1 MDGMD
6 DIVREFIV
14 ESYENLDQLDQDLV
28 ALEDQPGSRELL
40 GSVFRTI
47 HTIKGTSGFLAFGK
61 LESLTHGGENL
72 LAELRDGK
80 RPMTQRTTD
89 VLLKMVDAVRDVLAT
104 IEATGLEGDSDVS
117 AVIADIQ
124 SVLDDPSG
132 GPSEQAAA
140 VDEPAAQKTA
150 AQKTAAPKTAAPKT
164 AAQDH
169 DEPVDEETPMEPR
182 EAEEALAKE
191 ASTTPARKPLVA
203 AARKPRAA
211 VAKPKASAPK
221 TTRARKVIAAEPM
234 PSATLSTPVDD
245 SYFDELDG
253 DIDIEALASED
264 ITPEDITSEVI
275 AQAVQK
281 PTAPAN
287 AEPREKTAK
296 EREDGPA
303 RSASE
308 QSIRVDVDVLDA
320 LMRHVG
326 ELVLARNAMT
336 RLAGDLGD
344 ASLVRASQ
352 RLSLIATE
360 LQQGVMK
367 TRMQPIEHV
376 WSKVPRMVR
385 DISAALGRQVRIEMI
400 GQDTELDRGLLEAIK
415 DPLTHLIRNA
425 IDHGIEPPAVRQA
438 LGKPVQG
445 VLTLRAFHQ
454 GGQVVVEIS
463 DDGKGVDP
471 LIIGAKAIERG
482 LRTHG
487 QVADMSTQDLLQLLF
502 LPGFSTAETVT
513 NVSGR
518 GVGMDVV
525 RTKVE
530 SIGGVVDVQSTLGLG
545 TTWRL
550 RIPLTLAIMPALT
563 VECSGETYAIPQISL
578 LELLAI
584 DEKQTGVEYVGE
596 APVFRLRGKLL
607 PLVDLRDVLA
617 RPERESLVGALV
629 VVLQSDGGPFG
640 LVVDQVLNTEEIVAK
655 PIAAAVKSIGL
666 YAGATLLG
674 DGSVALILDVAAVAR
689 RALNV
694 DLQEAMKKVSS
705 DAVGASKTEP
715 MLIVSVGEGRQVAM
729 PLGAVARLERLNAS
743 VIEQVAGSA
752 VMQYRGRITPVAD
765 LAQLLGDGGTSRE
778 EFAVVV
784 CTRGDRTVALVAN
797 EVVDIV
803 DCATSDFS
811 EVSGYGLLGSIVIK
825 DRITEV
831 LDLHSAVES
840 ADPGFYD
847 AEDAQLVGAGSEF

>member
-6 DIVREFIV
+6 DIVREFVV
-14 ESYENLDQLDQDLV
+14 ESYENLDQLDSDLV
-28 ALEDQPGSRELL
+28 ALEVQPGSRELL
-40 GSVFRTI
+40 SSVFRTI

-89 VLLKMVDAVRDVLAT
+89 VLLKMVDAVRGVLAT
-104 IEATGLEGDSDVS
+104 IEATGLEGEADMSSV
-117 AVIADIQ
+117 VADIQ
-124 SVLDDPSG
+124 SVLDDPTG
-132 GPSEQAAA
+132 GAVTAAA
-140 VDEPAAQKTA
+140 PEGKASERGDTES
-150 AQKTAAPKTAAPKT
+150 
-164 AAQDH
+164 
-169 DEPVDEETPMEPR
+169 PVKP
-182 EAEEALAKE
+182 EEASPALATKRVIKPRT
-191 ASTTPARKPLVA
+191 TTPRAKATAKTGRRKSP
-203 AARKPRAA
+203 
-211 VAKPKASAPK
+211 
-221 TTRARKVIAAEPM
+221 IAAEPM
-234 PSATLSTPVDD
+234 PSSTLIAPMDRESVDAA
-245 SYFDELDG
+245 DEELIVTDAG
-253 DIDIEALASED
+253 VGA
-264 ITPEDITSEVI
+264 
-275 AQAVQK
+275 
-281 PTAPAN
+281 PTAEAVPESAPAQ
-287 AEPREKTAK
+287 EPASKTAK

-303 RSASE
+303 RSASD

-344 ASLVRASQ
+344 AGLVRASQ

-376 WSKVPRMVR
+376 WSKAPRMVR
-385 DISAALGRQVRIEMI
+385 DISASLGRQVRLEMI

-425 IDHGIEPPAVRQA
+425 IDHGIESPAKRQEV
-438 LGKPVQG
+438 GKPVQG

-471 LIIGAKAIERG
+471 LVIGAKAIERG

-487 QVADMSTQDLLQLLF
+487 QVAEMSTQDLLQLLF

-530 SIGGVVDVQSTLGLG
+530 SIGGVVEVQSALGLG

-563 VECSGETYAIPQISL
+563 VACSGETYAVPQVSL

-584 DEKQTGVEYVGE
+584 DEKQTGVEFVGD

-607 PLVDLRDVLA
+607 PLVDLRDVLG
-617 RPERESLVGALV
+617 RPARESLVGAV
-629 VVLQSDGGPFG
+629 VAVLHSDGGPFG
-640 LVVDQVLNTEEIVAK
+640 LVIDQVLNTEEIVAK

-689 RALNV
+689 RALDT
-694 DLQEAMKKVSS
+694 DLQEAMKNASS
-705 DAVGASKTEP
+705 DVVEASATES
-715 MLIVSVGEGRQVAM
+715 MLIVSVGEGRQVAL
-729 PLGAVARLERLNAS
+729 PLGAVTRLERLSAS
-743 VIEQVAGSA
+743 VIEQVSGSA
-752 VMQYRGRITPVAD
+752 VMQYRGKITPVAD
-765 LAQLLGDGGTSRE
+765 LAQLLGDGGTTRD

-784 CTRGDRTVALVAN
+784 CARGERTVALIAN

-803 DCATSDFS
+803 DCAIGNFSD
-811 EVSGYGLLGSIVIK
+811 VSGYGLLGSIVIK
-825 DRITEV
+825 DRVTEL
-831 LDLHSAVES
+831 LDLRAAVES

-847 AEDAQLVGAGSEF
+847 AEDVELVGAGSEI

>member
-1 MDGMD
+1 MDAMD
-6 DIVREFIV
+6 DIVREFVV
-14 ESYENLDQLDQDLV
+14 ESYENLDQLDSDLV
-28 ALEDQPGSRELL
+28 ALEDQPGSRALL
-40 GSVFRTI
+40 SSVFRTI
-47 HTIKGTSGFLAFGK
+47 HTIKGTSGFLAFSK
-61 LESLTHGGENL
+61 LEALTHGGENL

-89 VLLKMVDAVRDVLAT
+89 VLLKMVDAVRDILANV
-104 IEATGLEGDSDVS
+104 EATGKEGDDDMT
-117 AVIADIQ
+117 AVVAAIQ
-124 SVLDDPSG
+124 SVLDDPTG
-132 GPSEQAAA
+132 GAEPVAA
-140 VDEPAAQKTA
+140 VE
-150 AQKTAAPKTAAPKT
+150 AAPEPPEEATMDAEPTVDAEAVADAPK
-164 AAQDH
+164 
-169 DEPVDEETPMEPR
+169 
-182 EAEEALAKE
+182 
-191 ASTTPARKPLVA
+191 PAPKRVA
-203 AARKPRAA
+203 KPRAA
-211 VAKPKASAPK
+211 AKPKAAPK
-221 TTRARKVIAAEPM
+221 APATRASRSRKAIAAEPM
-234 PSATLSTPVDD
+234 PSATLSVPVDAD
-245 SYFDELDG
+245 YDEPD
-253 DIDIEALASED
+253 DADIEQID
-264 ITPEDITSEVI
+264 DDVEVL
-275 AQAVQK
+275 
-281 PTAPAN
+281 APAPV
-287 AEPREKTAK
+287 AAAPAAPEAVAK
-296 EREDGPA
+296 PA
-303 RSASE
+303 RDNDDSPVRSASD

-326 ELVLARNAMT
+326 ELVLARNALT
-336 RLAGDLGD
+336 RLSGDLGD
-344 ASLVRASQ
+344 AALVRASQ

-385 DISAALGRQVRIEMI
+385 DISAALGRQVRLEMI

-425 IDHGIEPPAVRQA
+425 IDHGIEPPAKRQA
-438 LGKPVQG
+438 VGKPVQG

-471 LIIGAKAIERG
+471 QVIAAKAVERG

-487 QVADMSTQDLLQLLF
+487 QVASMSTQDILQLLF

-530 SIGGVVDVQSTLGLG
+530 SIGGVVDVQSTPGLG

-563 VECSGETYAIPQISL
+563 VQVNDETYAVPQVNL

-584 DEKQTGVEYVGE
+584 DDKQSGVEYVGE
-596 APVFRLRGKLL
+596 APVYRLRGNLL

-617 RPERESLVGALV
+617 RPARESLVGAV
-629 VVLQSDGGPFG
+629 IAVLQADGGRFG

-655 PIAAAVKSIGL
+655 PIAAAVKNIGL

-674 DGSVALILDVAAVAR
+674 DGSVALILDVPAVAR
-689 RALNV
+689 RALDL
-694 DLQEAMKKVSS
+694 DLQEAVQNAASS
-705 DAVGASKTEP
+705 QAAAATTEP
-715 MLIVSVGEGRQVAM
+715 MLIVAVGEGRQVAM
-729 PLGAVARLERLNAS
+729 PLGAVTRLERLPAS
-743 VIEQVAGSA
+743 IIEQVSGSA
-752 VMQYRGRITPVAD
+752 VMQYRGKITPVAD
-765 LAQLLGDGGTSRE
+765 LAQLLGDGGTFRE

-784 CTRGDRTVALVAN
+784 CTRGERTVALVAN

-803 DCATSDFS
+803 ECATIDFS
-811 EVSGYGLLGSIVIK
+811 DVSGYGLLGSIVVK
-825 DRITEV
+825 DRVTEL
-831 LDLHSAVES
+831 LDLRAAVES

-847 AEDAQLVGAGSEF
+847 AEDAELVGAGSEY

>member
-28 ALEDQPGSRELL
+28 ALEDQPGSRDLL

-104 IEATGLEGDSDVS
+104 IEATGLEGESDMS
-117 AVIADIQ
+117 AVVADIQ
-124 SVLDDPSG
+124 SVLDDPTEG
-132 GPSEQAAA
+132 QSEEAT
-140 VDEPAAQKTA
+140 VVEEPAAQ
-150 AQKTAAPKTAAPKT
+150 
-164 AAQDH
+164 H
-169 DEPVDEETPMEPR
+169 DEQVDEETTVEPQ
-182 EAEEALAKE
+182 EVEEALAK
-191 ASTTPARKPLVA
+191 APSAAPLKKTRIV
-203 AARKPRAA
+203 AARKPRTPAA
-211 VAKPKASAPK
+211 EPTPAAPHAAAPK
-221 TTRARKVIAAEPM
+221 TIKSRKAIAAEPM
-234 PSATLSTPVDD
+234 PSATLSAAVDD
-245 SYFDELDG
+245 GYFDDLDSEIAEG
-253 DIDIEALASED
+253 TFEDEAALEGVVE
-264 ITPEDITSEVI
+264 PEIVVSNPAPVTEKV
-275 AQAVQK
+275 
-281 PTAPAN
+281 TAPADG
-287 AEPREKTAK
+287 EPREKTAR
-296 EREDGPA
+296 ERESGPA

-367 TRMQPIEHV
+367 TRMQPIEHL

-385 DISAALGRQVRIEMI
+385 DISASLGRQVRIEMI

-425 IDHGIEPPAVRQA
+425 IDHGIEPPTVRQA
-438 LGKPVQG
+438 VGKPVQG

-487 QVADMSTQDLLQLLF
+487 QVAEMSTQDLLQLLF

-563 VECSGETYAIPQISL
+563 VKCSGETYAVPQVSL

-584 DEKQTGVEYVGE
+584 DDKQTGVEYVGD

-607 PLVDLRDVLA
+607 PLVELRDVLG
-617 RPERESLVGALV
+617 RPERESLVGAVV
-629 VVLQSDGGPFG
+629 VVLHSDGGPFG

-674 DGSVALILDVAAVAR
+674 DGAVALILDVAAVAR
-689 RALNV
+689 RALDV
-694 DLQEAMKKVSS
+694 DLQEAMKKVAV
-705 DAVGASKTEP
+705 DTVGASKTEP

-729 PLGAVARLERLNAS
+729 PLGAVTRLERLNAS
-743 VIEQVAGSA
+743 VIEQVSGSA
-752 VMQYRGRITPVAD
+752 VMQYRGKITPVAD

-784 CTRGDRTVALVAN
+784 CTRGHHTVALVAN

-803 DCATSDFS
+803 DCATADFS

-825 DRITEV
+825 DKVTEL

-847 AEDAQLVGAGSEF
+847 AEDAELVGAGSEL

>member
-28 ALEDQPGSRELL
+28 ALEDQPGSRDLL

-89 VLLKMVDAVRDVLAT
+89 VLLKMVDAVRDVLAN
-104 IEATGLEGDSDVS
+104 IEATGLEGESDMT
-117 AVIADIQ
+117 AVVADIQ
-124 SVLDDPSG
+124 SVLDDPSDG
-132 GPSEQAAA
+132 VGEDASVVEEPADVE
-140 VDEPAAQKTA
+140 EPAARDHGEQVDEKTTLEPQEA
-150 AQKTAAPKTAAPKT
+150 ANAPAREPHAAPVKKPRTALAHKPRTPAAKPTAAPPKT
-164 AAQDH
+164 
-169 DEPVDEETPMEPR
+169 MR
-182 EAEEALAKE
+182 
-191 ASTTPARKPLVA
+191 SR
-203 AARKPRAA
+203 
-211 VAKPKASAPK
+211 S
-221 TTRARKVIAAEPM
+221 IAAEPM
-234 PSATLSTPVDD
+234 PSATLSAAVDD
-245 SYFDELDG
+245 TYYGDLDSE
-253 DIDIEALASED
+253 IDADSFEIE
-264 ITPEDITSEVI
+264 TVI
-275 AQAVQK
+275 EPDLIEPSVARVTEKAA
-281 PTAPAN
+281 APAD
-287 AEPREKTAK
+287 AQPRERTPN
-296 EREDGPA
+296 ERENGPA

-367 TRMQPIEHV
+367 TRMQPIEHL
-376 WSKVPRMVR
+376 WSKAPRMVR

-425 IDHGIEPPAVRQA
+425 IDHGIETPTVRQA
-438 LGKPVQG
+438 VGKPIQG

-454 GGQVVVEIS
+454 GGQVIVEIS

-482 LRTHG
+482 LRTRG
-487 QVADMSTQDLLQLLF
+487 QIAEMSTQDLLQLLF

-563 VECSGETYAIPQISL
+563 VECSGETYAVPQVSL

-584 DEKQTGVEYVGE
+584 DDKQSGVEYVGD

-617 RPERESLVGALV
+617 RPARESLVGAVV
-629 VVLQSDGGPFG
+629 VVLHSDGGPFG

-674 DGSVALILDVAAVAR
+674 DGAVALILDVAAVAR
-689 RALNV
+689 RALDF
-694 DLQEAMKKVSS
+694 DLQEAMKKVAV
-705 DAVGASKTEP
+705 DTVGASKTEP

-729 PLGAVARLERLNAS
+729 PLGAVTRLERLNAS
-743 VIEQVAGSA
+743 VIEQVSGSA
-752 VMQYRGRITPVAD
+752 VMQYRGKITPVAD

-784 CTRGDRTVALVAN
+784 CTRGRHTVALVAN

-825 DRITEV
+825 DRVTEL
-831 LDLHSAVES
+831 LDLRSAVES

-847 AEDAQLVGAGSEF
+847 AEDAELVGAGSES

>member
-28 ALEDQPGSRELL
+28 ALEDKPGSRELL

-61 LESLTHGGENL
+61 LEALTHGGENL

-89 VLLKMVDAVRDVLAT
+89 VLLKMVDAVRDILAA
-104 IEATGLEGDSDVS
+104 IEATGVEGDADMSGV
-117 AVIADIQ
+117 VADIQ
-124 SVLDDPSG
+124 AVLDDPSDG
-132 GPSEQAAA
+132 AGAQAEVAE
-140 VDEPAAQKTA
+140 EPAAPQGQGQA
-150 AQKTAAPKTAAPKT
+150 
-164 AAQDH
+164 
-169 DEPVDEETPMEPR
+169 EEETTMEPH
-182 EAEEALAKE
+182 ETEPALEPAPR
-191 ASTTPARKPLVA
+191 TTNTKKPRAA
-203 AARKPRAA
+203 AARKPKTTT
-211 VAKPKASAPK
+211 AKPKAAAPK
-221 TTRARKVIAAEPM
+221 TTRSRKSIAAAPM
-234 PSATLSTPVDD
+234 PSATLSAPVDD
-245 SYFDELDG
+245 AYFDDLDG
-253 DIDIEALASED
+253 EADADAFESE
-264 ITPEDITSEVI
+264 TVTEKAREAEVELKVI
-275 AQAVQK
+275 APNPEHVANDPATSAAAQTQEQTVK
-281 PTAPAN
+281 DRDGGPT
-287 AEPREKTAK
+287 
-296 EREDGPA
+296 

-320 LMRHVG
+320 LMCHVG

-367 TRMQPIEHV
+367 TRMQPIEHL
-376 WSKVPRMVR
+376 WAKVPRMVR
-385 DISAALGRQVRIEMI
+385 DISTSLGRQVRIEMI

-425 IDHGIEPPAVRQA
+425 IDHGIEPPAVRQEM
-438 LGKPVQG
+438 GKPVQG

-471 LIIGAKAIERG
+471 AVIGAKAIERG

-487 QVADMSTQDLLQLLF
+487 QVAEMSTQDLLQLLF
-502 LPGFSTAETVT
+502 LPGFSTAATVT

-530 SIGGVVDVQSTLGLG
+530 SIGGVVDVQSTVGLG

-563 VECSGETYAIPQISL
+563 VECSGETYAVPQVSL

-584 DEKQTGVEYVGE
+584 DEKQTGVEYVGD

-607 PLVDLRDVLA
+607 PLVDLRDVLGRPA
-617 RPERESLVGALV
+617 RDSLVGAVV
-629 VVLQSDGGPFG
+629 VVLHSDGGPFG

-655 PIAAAVKSIGL
+655 PIASAVKSIGL

-674 DGSVALILDVAAVAR
+674 DGSVSLILDVGAVAR
-689 RALNV
+689 RALDV
-694 DLQEAMKKVSS
+694 DLQEAMKKVTV

-715 MLIVSVGEGRQVAM
+715 MLIVSVGEGRQIAM
-729 PLGAVARLERLNAS
+729 PLGAVTRLERLNSS
-743 VIEQVAGSA
+743 VIEQVSGSA
-752 VMQYRGRITPVAD
+752 VMQYRGKITPVAD
-765 LAQLLGDGGTSRE
+765 LAQFLGDGGTSRE

-784 CTRGDRTVALVAN
+784 CTRGHHTVALVAN

-825 DRITEV
+825 DRVTEL
-831 LDLHSAVES
+831 LDLHSAVAS

-847 AEDAQLVGAGSEF
+847 AEDAELVGAGLEH

>member
-28 ALEDQPGSRELL
+28 ALEDQPGSRDLL

-61 LESLTHGGENL
+61 LEALTHGGENL

-89 VLLKMVDAVRDVLAT
+89 VLLKMVDAVRAVLAT
-104 IEATGLEGDSDVS
+104 IEATGLEGESDMS
-117 AVIADIQ
+117 AVVADIQ
-124 SVLDDPSG
+124 AVLDDPSDG
-132 GPSEQAAA
+132 VSARAAA
-140 VDEPAAQKTA
+140 PEPAA
-150 AQKTAAPKTAAPKT
+150 
-164 AAQDH
+164 
-169 DEPVDEETPMEPR
+169 PVDEETTVQPQ
-182 EAEEALAKE
+182 EAEDTIAAEPSPAPAK
-191 ASTTPARKPLVA
+191 
-203 AARKPRAA
+203 KPRIAA
-211 VAKPKASAPK
+211 VRKLGTPVAKPKATAPK
-221 TTRARKVIAAEPM
+221 TTRSRKVIAAEPM
-234 PSATLSTPVDD
+234 PSATLSAPVDG
-245 SYFDELDG
+245 SYFDDLDSE
-253 DIDIEALASED
+253 IDADSFETEVAAPEVGAPVVEAS
-264 ITPEDITSEVI
+264 
-275 AQAVQK
+275 
-281 PTAPAN
+281 TAPAS
-287 AEPREKTAK
+287 AEPLAKTAK

-367 TRMQPIEHV
+367 TRMQPIEHL

-425 IDHGIEPPAVRQA
+425 IDHGIELPAVRQA
-438 LGKPVQG
+438 AGKPVQG
-445 VLTLRAFHQ
+445 VLTLRASHQ

-471 LIIGAKAIERG
+471 LIVGAKAIERG

-563 VECSGETYAIPQISL
+563 VECSGETYAIPQVSL

-584 DEKQTGVEYVGE
+584 DDKQTGVEYVGD

-607 PLVDLRDVLA
+607 PLVDLRDVLD
-617 RPERESLVGALV
+617 RPERESLVGAVV

-674 DGSVALILDVAAVAR
+674 DGAVALILDVAAVAR
-689 RALNV
+689 RALDI

-705 DAVGASKTEP
+705 DTVGASKTEP

-729 PLGAVARLERLNAS
+729 PLGAVTRLERLNVS
-743 VIEQVAGSA
+743 VIEQVSGSA
-752 VMQYRGRITPVAD
+752 VMQYRGKITPLAD
-765 LAQLLGDGGTSRE
+765 LAQLLGDGATSRE

-784 CTRGDRTVALVAN
+784 CARGDRTVALVAN

-803 DCATSDFS
+803 DCATADFS

-825 DRITEV
+825 DRVTEL
-831 LDLHSAVES
+831 LDLRSAVES

-847 AEDAQLVGAGSEF
+847 AEDAELVGAGSEF

>member
-104 IEATGLEGDSDVS
+104 IEATGLEGDNDMS
-117 AVIADIQ
+117 AVVADIQ
-124 SVLDDPSG
+124 SVLDDPSDG
-132 GPSEQAAA
+132 VRQDAA
-140 VDEPAAQKTA
+140 VVEEPAT
-150 AQKTAAPKTAAPKT
+150 P
-164 AAQDH
+164 DH
-169 DEPVDEETPMEPR
+169 DEQVDEETTMEPQ
-182 EAEEALAKE
+182 EAEGALAQEPSVAPVK
-191 ASTTPARKPLVA
+191 KPRIA
-203 AARKPRAA
+203 AARKPRTPAA
-211 VAKPKASAPK
+211 RPKAAAPK
-221 TTRARKVIAAEPM
+221 TTRSRAIAAEPM
-234 PSATLSTPVDD
+234 PSATLSAAVDD
-245 SYFDELDG
+245 TYFDDLDNE
-253 DIDIEALASED
+253 IDADSFDSDTLIE
-264 ITPEDITSEVI
+264 PNVI
-275 AQAVQK
+275 E
-281 PTAPAN
+281 PSIAPV
-287 AEPREKTAK
+287 AEKATVPADAPPRERTAK
-296 EREDGPA
+296 ERENGPA
-303 RSASE
+303 RSATE

-367 TRMQPIEHV
+367 TRMQPIEHL

-425 IDHGIEPPAVRQA
+425 IDHGIETPTVRQA
-438 LGKPVQG
+438 VGKPIQG

-487 QVADMSTQDLLQLLF
+487 QVAEMSTQDLLQLLF

-563 VECSGETYAIPQISL
+563 VQCSGETYAVPQVSL

-584 DEKQTGVEYVGE
+584 DEKQTGVEYVGD

-617 RPERESLVGALV
+617 RPQRESLVGAVV
-629 VVLQSDGGPFG
+629 VVLHSDGGPFG

-674 DGSVALILDVAAVAR
+674 DGAVALILDVAAVAR
-689 RALNV
+689 RALDV
-694 DLQEAMKKVSS
+694 DLQEAMKKVAV
-705 DAVGASKTEP
+705 DTVGASKTEP

-729 PLGAVARLERLNAS
+729 PLGAVTRLERLNVS
-743 VIEQVAGSA
+743 VIEQVSGSA
-752 VMQYRGRITPVAD
+752 VMQYRGKITPVAD

-784 CTRGDRTVALVAN
+784 CTRGHHTVALVAN

-825 DRITEV
+825 DRVTEL

-847 AEDAQLVGAGSEF
+847 AEDAELVGAGSEL

>member
-6 DIVREFIV
+6 DIVREFVV
-14 ESYENLDQLDQDLV
+14 ESYENLDQLDSDLV
-28 ALEDQPGSRELL
+28 ALEVEPGSRELL
-40 GSVFRTI
+40 SSVFRTI

-89 VLLKMVDAVRDVLAT
+89 VLLKMVDAVRGVLGV
-104 IEATGLEGDSDVS
+104 IEATGLEGEADMSDVV
-117 AVIADIQ
+117 AEIQ
-124 SVLDDPSG
+124 SVLDDPTG
-132 GPSEQAAA
+132 GVAPAVAPAVAPEGPPSVR
-140 VDEPAAQKTA
+140 VDAESAIAPEEATPALAPVPATKRTIKPRTIVAKAKPAAK
-150 AQKTAAPKTAAPKT
+150 
-164 AAQDH
+164 
-169 DEPVDEETPMEPR
+169 PVR
-182 EAEEALAKE
+182 
-191 ASTTPARKPLVA
+191 RK
-203 AARKPRAA
+203 
-211 VAKPKASAPK
+211 SA
-221 TTRARKVIAAEPM
+221 IAADPM
-234 PSATLSTPVDD
+234 PSSTLIAPVDPESVD
-245 SYFDELDG
+245 
-253 DIDIEALASED
+253 ASEEEPMVNNVG
-264 ITPEDITSEVI
+264 TVAPKAEVAPHVEAAPES
-275 AQAVQK
+275 A
-281 PTAPAN
+281 PTQEPAP
-287 AEPREKTAK
+287 KTAK

-303 RSASE
+303 RSASD

-344 ASLVRASQ
+344 AGLVRASQ

-376 WSKVPRMVR
+376 WSKAPRMVR
-385 DISAALGRQVRIEMI
+385 DISASLGRQVRLEMI

-425 IDHGIEPPAVRQA
+425 IDHGIESPARRQEV
-438 LGKPVQG
+438 GKPVQG

-471 LIIGAKAIERG
+471 LVIGAKAIERG
-482 LRTHG
+482 LRTQS
-487 QVADMSTQDLLQLLF
+487 QVADMSTPELLQLLF

-530 SIGGVVDVQSTLGLG
+530 SIGGVVEVQSVLGVG

-563 VECSGETYAIPQISL
+563 VECSGETYAVPQVSL

-584 DEKQTGVEYVGE
+584 DEKQTGVEFVGDV
-596 APVFRLRGKLL
+596 PVFRLRGKLL
-607 PLVDLRDVLA
+607 PLVELRDVLG
-617 RPERESLVGALV
+617 RPPRESLVGAV
-629 VVLQSDGGPFG
+629 VAVLHSDGGPFG
-640 LVVDQVLNTEEIVAK
+640 LVIDQVLNTEEIVAK
-655 PIAAAVKSIGL
+655 PIAAAVKNIGL

-689 RALNV
+689 RALDI
-694 DLQEAMKKVSS
+694 DLQEAMKKVTS
-705 DAVGASKTEP
+705 DSTGVSAKDS
-715 MLIVSVGEGRQVAM
+715 MLIVSVGEGRQVAL
-729 PLGAVARLERLNAS
+729 PLGAVTRLERLPAS
-743 VIEQVAGSA
+743 VIEQVSGSA
-752 VMQYRGRITPVAD
+752 VMQYRGRITPVVD
-765 LAQLLGDGGTSRE
+765 LSQVLGDGGTTRE
-778 EFAVVV
+778 ELAVVV
-784 CTRGDRTVALVAN
+784 CARGERTVALVAN
-797 EVVDIV
+797 EVVDII
-803 DCATSDFS
+803 DCAIEDFS
-811 EVSGYGLLGSIVIK
+811 DVSGYGLLGSIVVK
-825 DRITEV
+825 ERVTEL
-831 LDLHSAVES
+831 LDLRAAVES
-840 ADPGFYD
+840 ADPTFYD
-847 AEDAQLVGAGSEF
+847 AEDAELVGAGSEI

>member
-6 DIVREFIV
+6 DIVREFVV
-14 ESYENLDQLDQDLV
+14 ESYENLDQLDSDLV
-28 ALEDQPGSRELL
+28 ALEDQPGSRALL
-40 GSVFRTI
+40 SSVFRTI
-47 HTIKGTSGFLAFGK
+47 HTIKGTSGFLAFSK
-61 LESLTHGGENL
+61 LEALTHGGENL

-89 VLLKMVDAVRDVLAT
+89 VLLMMVDAVRAILAT
-104 IEATGLEGDSDVS
+104 VEATGLEGDDDMS
-117 AVIADIQ
+117 AVVAAIQ
-124 SVLDDPSG
+124 SVLDDPTG
-132 GPSEQAAA
+132 GPEVPAVVAAPAPDTHEEAAMEADHTDDA
-140 VDEPAAQKTA
+140 VVPETPVEAPIDEVPVA
-150 AQKTAAPKTAAPKT
+150 AAPKRVIT
-164 AAQDH
+164 
-169 DEPVDEETPMEPR
+169 
-182 EAEEALAKE
+182 
-191 ASTTPARKPLVA
+191 S
-203 AARKPRAA
+203 RAA
-211 VAKPKASAPK
+211 AKPKAAPK
-221 TTRARKVIAAEPM
+221 ASTRAPRARKAIAADPM
-234 PSATLSTPVDD
+234 PSATLSVPVDEFAD
-245 SYFDELDG
+245 VEEQ
-253 DIDIEALASED
+253 EA
-264 ITPEDITSEVI
+264 
-275 AQAVQK
+275 
-281 PTAPAN
+281 TAPV
-287 AEPREKTAK
+287 AEPTPDVVAIDAAAIDATSPPQEIAIPPS
-296 EREDGPA
+296 DDSPV
-303 RSASE
+303 RSASDA
-308 QSIRVDVDVLDA
+308 SIRVDVDVLDA

-326 ELVLARNAMT
+326 ELVLARNALT
-336 RLAGDLGD
+336 RLSGDLGD

-385 DISAALGRQVRIEMI
+385 DISAALGRQVRLEMI

-425 IDHGIEPPAVRQA
+425 IDHGIETPARRQE
-438 LGKPVQG
+438 LGKQVQG

-463 DDGKGVDP
+463 DDGKGIDP
-471 LIIGAKAIERG
+471 QVIGAKAIERG
-482 LRTHG
+482 LRTPG
-487 QVADMSTQDLLQLLF
+487 QVAAMSTQEILQLVF
-502 LPGFSTAETVT
+502 LAGFSTAETVT

-530 SIGGVVDVQSTLGLG
+530 AIGGVVDVQSTPGLG

-563 VECSGETYAIPQISL
+563 VECAHETYAVPQVNL

-584 DEKQTGVEYVGE
+584 DDKQSGVEYVGE
-596 APVFRLRGKLL
+596 APVYRLRGTLL

-617 RPERESLVGALV
+617 RPARESLEGAV
-629 VVLQSDGGPFG
+629 IAVLQADGGRFG

-655 PIAAAVKSIGL
+655 PIAAAVKTIGL

-674 DGSVALILDVAAVAR
+674 DGSVALILDIPAVAR
-689 RALNV
+689 RALDL
-694 DLQEAMKKVSS
+694 DLQEAVQN
-705 DAVGASKTEP
+705 AASTQTAAAATEP
-715 MLIVSVGEGRQVAM
+715 MLIVAVGEGRQVAM
-729 PLGAVARLERLNAS
+729 PLGAVTRLERLPAS
-743 VIEQVAGSA
+743 IIEQVSGSA

-765 LAQLLGDGGTSRE
+765 LAQLLGDGGTFRD

-803 DCATSDFS
+803 ECPVVDFS
-811 EVSGYGLLGSIVIK
+811 DVSGYGLLGSIVIK
-825 DRITEV
+825 DRVTEL
-831 LDLHSAVES
+831 LDLRAAVES

-847 AEDAQLVGAGSEF
+847 AEDADLVGAGLEY

>member
-104 IEATGLEGDSDVS
+104 IEATGLEGDSDMS
-117 AVIADIQ
+117 AVVADIQ
-124 SVLDDPSG
+124 SVLDDSSDG
-132 GPSEQAAA
+132 QSATAAA
-140 VDEPAAQKTA
+140 EEAPAPEHHEPA
-150 AQKTAAPKTAAPKT
+150 
-164 AAQDH
+164 
-169 DEPVDEETPMEPR
+169 DEETAMDPQDLEDAP
-182 EAEEALAKE
+182 AE
-191 ASTTPARKPLVA
+191 ASSATP
-203 AARKPRAA
+203 ARKPRAA
-211 VAKPKASAPK
+211 ATRKPRTISAKPKAAAPK
-221 TTRARKVIAAEPM
+221 TVRSRKAIAADPM
-234 PSATLSTPVDD
+234 PSATLSAPVEDA
-245 SYFDELDG
+245 YFDDLDAEVDSESLEQG
-253 DIDIEALASED
+253 TEVDVVVAPASVSPAVAAAPP
-264 ITPEDITSEVI
+264 TQAPT
-275 AQAVQK
+275 AQAD
-281 PTAPAN
+281 
-287 AEPREKTAK
+287 AEPQEKSLK
-296 EREDGPA
+296 EREGGPA

-367 TRMQPIEHV
+367 TRMQPIEHL

-425 IDHGIEPPAVRQA
+425 IDHGIETPAVRQEV
-438 LGKPVQG
+438 GKPVQG

-471 LIIGAKAIERG
+471 AIIGAKAIERG

-487 QVADMSTQDLLQLLF
+487 QVAEMSTQELLQLLF

-530 SIGGVVDVQSTLGLG
+530 SIGGVVDV
-545 TTWRL
+545 
-550 RIPLTLAIMPALT
+550 
-563 VECSGETYAIPQISL
+563 
-578 LELLAI
+578 
-584 DEKQTGVEYVGE
+584 
-596 APVFRLRGKLL
+596 
-607 PLVDLRDVLA
+607 
-617 RPERESLVGALV
+617 
-629 VVLQSDGGPFG
+629 
-640 LVVDQVLNTEEIVAK
+640 
-655 PIAAAVKSIGL
+655 
-666 YAGATLLG
+666 
-674 DGSVALILDVAAVAR
+674 
-689 RALNV
+689 
-694 DLQEAMKKVSS
+694 
-705 DAVGASKTEP
+705 
-715 MLIVSVGEGRQVAM
+715 
-729 PLGAVARLERLNAS
+729 
-743 VIEQVAGSA
+743 
-752 VMQYRGRITPVAD
+752 
-765 LAQLLGDGGTSRE
+765 
-778 EFAVVV
+778 
-784 CTRGDRTVALVAN
+784 
-797 EVVDIV
+797 
-803 DCATSDFS
+803 
-811 EVSGYGLLGSIVIK
+811 
-825 DRITEV
+825 
-831 LDLHSAVES
+831 
-840 ADPGFYD
+840 
-847 AEDAQLVGAGSEF
+847 

>member
-104 IEATGLEGDSDVS
+104 IEATGLEGESDMS
-117 AVIADIQ
+117 AVVADIQ
-124 SVLDDPSG
+124 SVLDDPSDG
-132 GPSEQAAA
+132 LGEQAAVVEETA
-140 VDEPAAQKTA
+140 APHHDDLVEQETTMEPQEAENAPEEAPSATPTKKPRAAAARKSRTPAAK
-150 AQKTAAPKTAAPKT
+150 PKTAA
-164 AAQDH
+164 
-169 DEPVDEETPMEPR
+169 
-182 EAEEALAKE
+182 
-191 ASTTPARKPLVA
+191 S
-203 AARKPRAA
+203 
-211 VAKPKASAPK
+211 K
-221 TTRARKVIAAEPM
+221 TTRSRKAIAAAPM
-234 PSATLSTPVDD
+234 PSATVSSPVDD
-245 SYFDELDG
+245 TYFDDLDG
-253 DIDIEALASED
+253 EIGADSFEAETVAETAREAAVDLK
-264 ITPEDITSEVI
+264 VI
-275 AQAVQK
+275 APSVEPAAEK
-281 PTAPAN
+281 APAN
-287 AEPREKTAK
+287 ADPQEKTAK
-296 EREDGPA
+296 EREGGPT

-308 QSIRVDVDVLDA
+308 QSIRVDVDVLDS

-336 RLAGDLGD
+336 RLADDLGD
-344 ASLVRASQ
+344 GSLVRASQ

-367 TRMQPIEHV
+367 TRMQPIEHL
-376 WSKVPRMVR
+376 WAKVPRMVR
-385 DISAALGRQVRIEMI
+385 DISATLGRQVRIEMI

-425 IDHGIEPPAVRQA
+425 IDHGIEPPAVRQE

-471 LIIGAKAIERG
+471 AIIGAKAIERG

-563 VECSGETYAIPQISL
+563 GECSGETYAVPQVSL

-584 DEKQTGVEYVGE
+584 DEKQTGVEYVGD

-607 PLVDLRDVLA
+607 PLVDLRDVLG
-617 RPERESLVGALV
+617 RPERDSLVGAVV
-629 VVLQSDGGPFG
+629 VVLHSDGGPFG

-689 RALNV
+689 RALDV
-694 DLQEAMKKVSS
+694 DLQEAMKKVAV
-705 DAVGASKTEP
+705 DTVGASKTEP

-729 PLGAVARLERLNAS
+729 PLGAVTRLERLNAS
-743 VIEQVAGSA
+743 VIEQVSGAA
-752 VMQYRGRITPVAD
+752 VMQYRGKITPVAD
-765 LAQLLGDGGTSRE
+765 LAQLLGDGGTSRD

-784 CTRGDRTVALVAN
+784 CTRGNHTVALVAN

-803 DCATSDFS
+803 DCKTSDFS

-825 DRITEV
+825 DRVTEL
-831 LDLHSAVES
+831 LDLHSAVAS

-847 AEDAQLVGAGSEF
+847 AEDAELVGAGSEL